1 MKKVDFWPF
10 FRFFAIFTG
19 FFGRIYHSD
28 YENIMRKN
36 FLYIFPQ
43 KKSREKIFFHKKK
56 FFFNPI
62 FRIFRHLS
70 IFNAE
75 LVALVLRLSAV
86 NYAKPIATNVFFPTS
101 GQTSQTKNFTMK
113 KNFPPWIVLLRF
125 FQIFPNLGLFWI
137 IHAHGESVSLKT
149 HSRTSTFSALFSK
162 NRGKKPLK
170 PILSKFLSDFAQQP
184 IHILKAG
191 DQ

>member
-10 FRFFAIFTG
+10 FRFFATFTG
-19 FFGRIYHSD
+19 FFGRIYRSD

-43 KKSREKIFFHKKK
+43 KKSREKNFFPKKNFFSTRIFAF
-56 FFFNPI
+56 
-62 FRIFRHLS
+62 FRHLS
-70 IFNAE
+70 ILNAK
-75 LVALVLRLSAV
+75 LLALPLRLSTIT
-86 NYAKPIATNVFFPTS
+86 YTKRIATNVFFPTS

-137 IHAHGESVSLKT
+137 IHAHGASVSLKT

-170 PILSKFLSDFAQQP
+170 PI
-184 IHILKAG
+184 
-191 DQ
+191 